1 MFSRPT
7 DAERERLR
15 DDLLHRAEL
24 VRTMLNYIVPLGNSP
39 QVDVISVTSSWL
51 GLAAGEQH
59 VYEDPYGA
67 ALLRFSRPLDEA
79 GYAVSCAA
87 PRRRT

>member
-24 VRTMLNYIVPLGNSP
+24 VRAMLNYIVPLRNSP
-39 QVDVISVTSSWL
+39 QVDVISGTSPWL

-59 VYEDPYGA
+59 V
-67 ALLRFSRPLDEA
+67 
-79 GYAVSCAA
+79 
-87 PRRRT
+87 